1 MGRAF
6 WEIKSTNQ
14 KEIHVET
21 LCKSMEPNVVPAL
34 RKQNSWPHLQPL
46 YKQPQAQ
53 NQASKG
59 KPSSPKTLPSL
70 IYFSYFKGKK
80 KREIS
85 IFIYPSIS
93 ASRCCCSQ
101 QSFKLKCVN
110 AIPYLGSIGLLGE
123 YCPSVRKKIRPLSDK
138 FGCMHLGPFQEHPD
152 FHGCS
157 WLQPFVIAEDQS
169 ALIPYKIFEDFTAAN
184 TLSSSICCL

>member
-1 MGRAF
+1 MRKKKWISLISCDSSFFAYLVYTYISNLILLLSPVKETKENGKGFLGNKGIYFIFSVADF
-6 WEIKSTNQ
+6 LCFYLILNLKSTNQ

-93 ASRCCCSQ
+93 GKESE
-101 QSFKLKCVN
+101 SF
-110 AIPYLGSIGLLGE
+110 
-123 YCPSVRKKIRPLSDK
+123 
-138 FGCMHLGPFQEHPD
+138 
-152 FHGCS
+152 
-157 WLQPFVIAEDQS
+157 
-169 ALIPYKIFEDFTAAN
+169 
-184 TLSSSICCL
+184 